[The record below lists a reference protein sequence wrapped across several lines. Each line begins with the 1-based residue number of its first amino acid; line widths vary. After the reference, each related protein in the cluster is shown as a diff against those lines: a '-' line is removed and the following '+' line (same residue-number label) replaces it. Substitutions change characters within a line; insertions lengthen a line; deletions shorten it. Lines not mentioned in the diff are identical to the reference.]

1 MVLRILAV
9 LYYTKPD
16 AMPLNIDSAPSL
28 NPFPTVLETPPR
40 SSTNFLAPD
49 PRTLA
54 AGASD
59 SPIDLT

>member
-1 MVLRILAV
+1 
-9 LYYTKPD
+9 
-16 AMPLNIDSAPSL
+16 MPLNTDSAPSL
-28 NPFPTVLETPPR
+28 NPCPIVLETPPR

-59 SPIDLT
+59 SPIDLTNSPVATTGE